1 MKISQNGKD
10 LLKQW
15 EGISKTVYL
24 DSAGLPTIGC
34 GHLLTRDELTSGKI
48 IINNVHVKYR
58 NGLSDLEIDQLLDQD
73 LDSAEYA
80 VNTSINTQLTQDQ
93 FDALCSFAF
102 NVGTRAFMNSTLRK
116 VLNGGM
122 YEDVSR
128 QFRRWTK
135 VGGRVVSGLVNR
147 RENEIKLFS
156 SSAAKYYYVT
166 SS

>member
-24 DSAGLPTIGC
+24 DSAGLQTIGC

-48 IINNVHVKYR
+48 IINNAYIKYR
-58 NGLSDLEIDQLLDQD
+58 NGLSDFEIDQLLDQD

-80 VNTSINTQLTQDQ
+80 VNTSINVQLTQDQ

-102 NVGTRAFMNSTLRK
+102 NIGTRAFVNSTLRK
-116 VLNGGM
+116 MINAGIH
-122 YEDVSR
+122 EDVVR

-156 SSAAKYYYVT
+156 SKSAQY
-166 SS
+166 S